1 VIEKIFG
8 DTATAR
14 AVVHRAD
21 DGTKPGAK
29 PVDLT
34 TDNAAV
40 GALRRGGVLGEL
52 AFLLGLG
59 LMLWHAVR
67 GPRIAGTGRRRSPP
81 AWFTVTAVGS
91 LPTIATADWLL
102 GTTGGTLWILLVAGE
117 AWLLFGRPGT
127 DDPPA
132 DPGVLAPQ
140 NGRLSEHNS

>member
-1 VIEKIFG
+1 VVEKLLG
-8 DTATAR
+8 DTATTR
-14 AVVHRAD
+14 AVVHRAH
-21 DGTKPGAK
+21 DGTRPGEK

-59 LMLWHAVR
+59 LMLWHAWR
-67 GPRIAGTGRRRSPP
+67 GPRITGTSGRRSPP

-91 LPTIATADWLL
+91 VPTIATADWLL

-117 AWLLFGRPGT
+117 AWLLFGRLGAGGWRQLFSP
-127 DDPPA
+127 
-132 DPGVLAPQ
+132 LAAF
-140 NGRLSEHNS
+140 L